1 MTDERRGELR
11 KFMRAMRAR
20 LNPKDV
26 GLPRM
31 QRQRRTA
38 GLRIEEAAALAGVS
52 LTWYSAFERGNDIR
66 VSDDVLARIAA
77 SLRLTL
83 EEKRFLR
90 DLTRSVDHLD
100 DAEPALEKETER
112 QTVDA
117 FTGGAAFMADAFWTV
132 STYNALADDLYGFSK
147 AGETNLLVRMFDDP
161 MLRSLHVEWDRIA
174 TQMTDILHGTYSDAT
189 DDVHVNALI
198 ERLRR
203 YHDFVERWEA
213 YGMRAFVATR
223 ARLIHPRFGDITLNY
238 VSYVQSPPRRPRE
251 RRILVVQTPADAVS
265 ERRLSEP
272 HRTRRSR

>member
-20 LNPKDV
+20 LNPEDV
-26 GLPRM
+26 GLPRI

-52 LTWYSAFERGNDIR
+52 LTWYSAFERGKDIR
-66 VSDDVLARIAA
+66 VSEDVLARIAD
-77 SLRLTL
+77 SLRLTVV
-83 EEKRFLR
+83 EQRTLR
-90 DLTRSVDHLD
+90 DLAGSVVHLD
-100 DAEPALEKETER
+100 DAEPALDVETEQ

-132 STYNALADDLYGFSK
+132 STYNALADALYGFSQ
-147 AGETNLLVRMFDDP
+147 AAEVNLLVRMFEDP
-161 MLRSLHVEWDRIA
+161 ALRSLHVEWDRIV
-174 TQMTDILHGTYSDAT
+174 TQMTDIFHGTYSDAT
-189 DDVHVNALI
+189 DDVLVNALI

-203 YHDFVERWEA
+203 YHEFVERWDA

-238 VSYVQSPPRRPRE
+238 ASYVQSPPRRPRE
-251 RRILVVQTPADAVS
+251 RRILVVQTPADTVS
-265 ERRLSEP
+265 ECRLS
-272 HRTRRSR
+272 